1 MSLVALDWVTGR
13 RFVCAVNDFL
23 TSEVRWRARGLFALL
38 IAFALTVKGL
48 KVLNSYVGRD
58 FLTAIAH
65 GDQNAFVRQAIN
77 CIGILSRS
85 TVVAVLCRFTGERL
99 GYSGGF
105 G

>member
-48 KVLNSYVGRD
+48 KGS
-58 FLTAIAH
+58 
-65 GDQNAFVRQAIN
+65 
-77 CIGILSRS
+77 
-85 TVVAVLCRFTGERL
+85 
-99 GYSGGF
+99 
-105 G
+105 